1 MPQTP
6 SPVSLPL
13 DDEALSRW
21 SEVFA
26 QAMAG
31 RSWHRALFA
40 HPKQTAPEGAGKDDW
55 SRAERVTLKPLM
67 LKGEPHVSA
76 LIRFPTRDVT
86 RNVPVAQ
93 APALWHEALAAG
105 FQNLHLDVQGVEWQL
120 ARSRKGKFSL
130 RKGKSAHAADEQDGV
145 PGLGHARQKERLI
158 DVTAPFLGFLG
169 VTDAQGQVI
178 PAMSRKWK
186 QINKFLEIFS
196 AAWDQSGLAAEVQS
210 RPVRVA
216 DFGSGKG
223 YLTFALHHF
232 LRAKGIAQVQ
242 VVGVELRQDMVDLC
256 NAGARKL
263 GLDGLVFECGD
274 VRQYPFGHFDVMVAL
289 HACDIATDHA
299 LHMGIR
305 SGARIVMCSPCC
317 HKEVRPQLK
326 MPQVLRPLLQHGVHL
341 GQEAEML
348 TDGLR
353 ALLLESRGYTTQVF
367 EFVQLEH
374 TSKNKMILGVRK
386 PEAQAKSAQE
396 VLADIQALK
405 QFYGVRQ
412 QTLESLLQGSADV
425 PGA

>member
-1 MPQTP
+1 MKILGSAIRAGNVVEIDGRIWRVVKHNIV
-6 SPVSLPL
+6 SP
-13 DDEALSRW
+13 
-21 SEVFA
+21 
-26 QAMAG
+26 G
-31 RSWHRALFA
+31 
-40 HPKQTAPEGAGKDDW
+40 KGGAFNQI
-55 SRAERVTLKPLM
+55 E
-67 LKGEPHVSA
+67 
-76 LIRFPTRDVT
+76 IRDVKT
-86 RNVPVAQ
+86 GTKSNMKFRSDETVEQLRVEEKELQ
-93 APALWHEALAAG
+93 YLFKDGDHFTFMDQESYEQVTVDRDMIGDPAEFLT
-105 FQNLHLDVQGVEWQL
+105 
-120 ARSRKGKFSL
+120 
-130 RKGKSAHAADEQDGV
+130 DGMMATMQFIE
-145 PGLGHARQKERLI
+145 G
-158 DVTAPFLGFLG
+158 
-169 VTDAQGQVI
+169 
-178 PAMSRKWK
+178 
-186 QINKFLEIFS
+186 
-196 AAWDQSGLAAEVQS
+196 
-210 RPVRVA
+210 
-216 DFGSGKG
+216 
-223 YLTFALHHF
+223 
-232 LRAKGIAQVQ
+232 Q

-386 PEAQAKSAQE
+386 PEAQVKSAQE

-412 QTLESLLQGSADV
+412 QTLESLLQGGADV
-425 PGA
+425 PAA